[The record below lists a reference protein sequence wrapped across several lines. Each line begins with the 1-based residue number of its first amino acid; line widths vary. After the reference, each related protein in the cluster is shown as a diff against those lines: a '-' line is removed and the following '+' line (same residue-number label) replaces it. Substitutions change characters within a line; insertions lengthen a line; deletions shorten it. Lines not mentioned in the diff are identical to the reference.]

1 MGVSG
6 TAASWDKL
14 GENSN
19 KVDGTGIRV
28 RALGGGG
35 PGHLLVKT
43 VIASSSWVVPTW
55 SWGSRCFESGCR
67 GTRVFTGTL

>member
-19 KVDGTGIRV
+19 KADGTGIRV
-28 RALGGGG
+28 RILDGGRT
-35 PGHLLVKT
+35 GHLLIKT
-43 VIASSSWVVPTW
+43 VIGSPSWVVPTW
-55 SWGSRCFESGCR
+55 SLGSRCFESGCR
-67 GTRVFTGTL
+67 GTRVFTEIL